1 MLVGGTRT
9 CVEVLR
15 RFSPDDKPV
24 ILKGGSMKLQVL
36 LNIFCLPLLGPLP
49 SLGTLGDGQ
58 GPRAPTF
65 ERHWQELGGREKNE
79 SGYWFPDLS
88 LGEYLQLPRL
98 LPCHEVKGQA
108 PLTIPPPLPLLLEHK
123 R

>member
-9 CVEVLR
+9 FFEVLR
-15 RFSPDDKPV
+15 QFSPDYNPM
-24 ILKGGSMKLQVL
+24 ILKGESMKLQVVL
-36 LNIFCLPLLGPLP
+36 TIFCLPRLSPLP
-49 SLGTLGDGQ
+49 RLGTLGGGQ

-79 SGYWFPDLS
+79 LGYWFPHLS
-88 LGEYLQLPRL
+88 LGEYLRLPRL

-108 PLTIPPPLPLLLEHK
+108 PLTIPPPLPLLLERK